1 VALDTLSLVRFW
13 CPFYRGKITVPLEQ
27 LVMFLIYILDIAAIN
42 IEKQQINEIIEL
54 VNI

>member
-1 VALDTLSLVRFW
+1 LV
-13 CPFYRGKITVPLEQ
+13 KIAGHEQEPTVFSPVEL

-42 IEKQQINEIIEL
+42 IEKQHINEIIEL